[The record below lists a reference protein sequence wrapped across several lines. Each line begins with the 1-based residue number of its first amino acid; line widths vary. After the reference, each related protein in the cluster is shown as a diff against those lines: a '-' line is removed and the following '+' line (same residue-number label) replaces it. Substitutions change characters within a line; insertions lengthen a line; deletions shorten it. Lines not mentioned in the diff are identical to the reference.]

1 MEKLLSLIMMKRRL
15 DSQYYELVLPP
26 SKPKSMQAQLL
37 PTTPLHTLSINEIHV
52 VKQSKP
58 ETKKKHSASS
68 PPDMTKQ
75 SSTKQRSM
83 TLPGSQK
90 KISSSSLVET
100 STPPL
105 NQKRAEQFSSHK
117 QTAVSQ
123 MITGVYNVVLLYYN
137 PLMII

>member
-1 MEKLLSLIMMKRRL
+1 
-15 DSQYYELVLPP
+15 
-26 SKPKSMQAQLL
+26 MQAQLL

-52 VKQSKP
+52 VKRSKP

-75 SSTKQRSM
+75 PLSTKQRSM
-83 TLPGSQK
+83 TLPGGQK
-90 KISSSSLVET
+90 KISSSSLVEK

-123 MITGVYNVVLLYYN
+123 MITGVYNVFLLYYN